1 MSLENPVR
9 TLNVEVARKIA
20 AGEVIDR
27 PNAIV
32 RELMDNAIDSGA
44 TKIIVE
50 ISGGGIEKIRIIDNG
65 CGMTKEDLQNCARPH
80 ATSKI
85 STEVDLMNLTTLGF
99 RGEALASIAA
109 VARLSIISGGFKMRA
124 SVTEDHIIEEV
135 PQTEGTIVQS
145 EGLFENFPAR
155 RQFLKR
161 AGTEALMCKNTFIEK
176 ALARPDIAFK
186 FIQDGETK
194 LDLPENQSLKD
205 RFCMACSYKEPSE
218 LFYQLENSSI
228 DGDWSF
234 SVVIGEPAVSRTNK
248 KEIFI
253 YTNGRR
259 IQEYALV
266 QAVEYG
272 GQGFFPNGTYP
283 VAAVFINI
291 RPDLIDFNIHPA
303 KREARFYDISSVH
316 HGLSSTLKAFFM
328 QYTRENFESNLQAD
342 EINQNFL
349 FELNKNKIENDS
361 QQNQNN
367 DSISDAKTFS
377 NNANY
382 DFNSLSNVSN
392 QTNNQTENQIE
403 ETSENYKK
411 HISYKTPV
419 ESSHTFSDFRS
430 QYLGIKNTTSGANQS
445 EAKSFEKRLNFSSM
459 ENVSKATNLQTF
471 SQNDFSRTVQ
481 EKTESSENQ
490 NSQNCDSN
498 IKFLGSCLGTFLLAQ
513 KDDCLFVIDQHAA
526 HERILFD
533 RIISSQGDAPR
544 QQLLIPY
551 KIKTESKSQDNQLLK
566 LKERLC
572 NIGFEINQVSEGNWE
587 ISTTPDR
594 WTGTEYDLK
603 TLLFVKQVEPEQ
615 IIRAIAAMTACKA
628 AVKDGYVLDDIT
640 AEKLVKQAFTLEDP
654 HCPHGRP
661 IYTVF
666 SREKLFELV
675 KRT

>member
-377 NNANY
+377 NNTNY
-382 DFNSLSNVSN
+382 DFNSLSNVS
-392 QTNNQTENQIE
+392 NQTENQIE

-430 QYLGIKNTTSGANQS
+430 QYLGIKNTTSGANPS
-445 EAKSFEKRLNFSSM
+445 EAKSFETRFNFNSM
-459 ENVSKATNLQTF
+459 ENVSKTTNLQTF

-490 NSQNCDSN
+490 NNQINKNSDSN

-615 IIRAIAAMTACKA
+615 IIRAITAMTACKA

>member
-44 TKIIVE
+44 SKIIVE

-85 STEVDLMNLTTLGF
+85 STEIDLMNLTTLGF

-194 LDLPENQSLKD
+194 LDLPKNQSLKD

-445 EAKSFEKRLNFSSM
+445 EAKSFEKRFDFNLM
-459 ENVSKATNLQTF
+459 ENVSKTTNLQTF

-481 EKTESSENQ
+481 EKTESSVNQ
-490 NSQNCDSN
+490 INKNSDSN